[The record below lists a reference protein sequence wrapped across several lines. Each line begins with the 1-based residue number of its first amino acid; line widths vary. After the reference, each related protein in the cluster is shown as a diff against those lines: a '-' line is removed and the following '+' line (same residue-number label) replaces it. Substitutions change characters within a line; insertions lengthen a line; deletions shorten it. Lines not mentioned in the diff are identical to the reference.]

1 MHVEHGEEIAGM
13 WVSPHVPGIG
23 VYKLMAKKQQDGT
36 CEWVHFQ
43 QREDGTKKV
52 LFRGNVESVER
63 LKDVLDTTNK
73 TLARIYGVSM
83 LVAEFDTYTLD
94 GEKYDGPAQ

>member
-1 MHVEHGEEIAGM
+1 MHVEKGEEIAGM

-23 VYKLMAKKQQDGT
+23 VYKLMAKKRQDGS

-52 LFRGNVESVER
+52 LFRGEVESKLR
-63 LKDVLDTTNK
+63 LKDVLDATNN

-83 LVAEFDTYTLD
+83 QVAEFDTYILD
-94 GEKYDGPAQ
+94 GKKFDGPTH